1 MKHRESALT
10 ARIAEQSGL
19 QADREASP
27 LVRPPQ
33 NAQNRPESELSGRFS
48 VFSGGADLLT
58 QSEEFVKN
66 LTYCA
71 RIDIIP
77 L

>member
-27 LVRPPQ
+27 LVRPRRMHRTGLKASFP
-33 NAQNRPESELSGRFS
+33 AGSLYSP
-48 VFSGGADLLT
+48 GGADLLT